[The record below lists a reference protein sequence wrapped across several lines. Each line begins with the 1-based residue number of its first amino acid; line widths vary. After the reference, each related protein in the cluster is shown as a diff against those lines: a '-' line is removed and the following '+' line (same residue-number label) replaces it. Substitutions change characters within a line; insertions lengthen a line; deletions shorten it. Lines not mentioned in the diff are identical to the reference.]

1 MQDIQYARELSD
13 QELENVV
20 GGVGTGHSA
29 LAGASASANA
39 SAYATGGFFHINEGF
54 AETEVF
60 TIVNRKG
67 ISASLAFGIA
77 VAVAL

>member
-20 GGVGTGHSA
+20 GGTGHVA
-29 LAGASASANA
+29 LAGANA
-39 SAYATGGFFHINEGF
+39 SAFATGGFFHINEGF

-60 TIVNRKG
+60 TVVNRKG
-67 ISASLAFGIA
+67 MSASFALGIA
-77 VAVAL
+77 FATSL

>member
-1 MQDIQYARELSD
+1 MQDIQYTRELSD

-20 GGVGTGHSA
+20 GGTGHVT
-29 LAGASASANA
+29 LAGAKASASA
-39 SAYATGGFFHINEGF
+39 SATGGFFHINEGF

-67 ISASLAFGIA
+67 MSASFAFGIA
-77 VAVAL
+77 FATSL